1 MQLIEPSFEII
12 EQSKGLSGVYKQI
25 ELAGRVCYKS
35 ENRITEDSAKE
46 FVDRLVKMKHNAM
59 LEHGT
64 VYLKITLPR
73 KVWKSKL
80 VNKYYRNP
88 YSKVIN
94 YIDNKDS
101 IYYITTNMRVLIENM
116 WLSDLKYLVEPTIYH
131 AKRVTVKFILS
142 RAIAQEFTRHR
153 VFSFAMESQ
162 RFCNYS
168 KNKCNNSITFI
179 KPLWVSEETL
189 SNFTD
194 ILEKCSDSYFMF
206 LKDSTVLKPQDARD
220 VLPNA
225 TKTELVMTGFLADW
239 GHFFELRTAEAAHP
253 EARRLACPLQEE
265 FIKREYLMNPLK
277 VS

>member
-64 VYLKITLPR
+64 VYLKISLPR

-88 YSKVIN
+88 YSKVVN
-94 YIDNKDS
+94 YIDKENS
-101 IYYITTNMRVLIENM
+101 IYYVTTNMRVLTENM
-116 WLSDLKYLVEPTIYH
+116 WLSDLKYLVEPTVYH

-168 KNKCNNSITFI
+168 KNKFNNSITFI
-179 KPLWVSEETL
+179 KPLWAVGEKSSAFIE
-189 SNFTD
+189 
-194 ILEKCSDSYFMF
+194 ILEKCSDSYFML
-206 LKDSTVLKPQDARD
+206 LKDGTDLKPQDARD

-239 GHFFELRTAEAAHP
+239 RHFFELRTAEVAHP

-265 FIKREYLMNPLK
+265 LITKGYLTSPLK
-277 VS
+277 IS

>member
-64 VYLKITLPR
+64 VYLKISLPR
-73 KVWKSKL
+73 KAWKSKL

-88 YSKVIN
+88 YSKVVN
-94 YIDNKDS
+94 YIDKENS
-101 IYYITTNMRVLIENM
+101 IYYVTTNMRVLIENM

-131 AKRVTVKFILS
+131 SKRVTVKFILS

-168 KNKCNNSITFI
+168 KNKFNNSITFI
-179 KPLWVSEETL
+179 KPLWAVGEKS
-189 SNFTD
+189 SDFTD
-194 ILEKCSDSYFMF
+194 ILEKCSDSYFAL
-206 LKDSTVLKPQDARD
+206 LKDSIDLKPQDARD

-239 GHFFELRTAEAAHP
+239 RHFFELRTAEVAHP

-265 FIKREYLMNPLK
+265 FITKGYLTSPLK
-277 VS
+277 IS